1 MSGNNEIDLDAL
13 EQAANLAEKQGQRIY
28 THPRDSKKWREN
40 EKFIEQCSPEIIL
53 ELIRRLREAE
63 RGAENLRNALSEY
76 ANPLNWG
83 EDQQGIRRVWLEP
96 DTTTPEAY
104 NGYELARKETN
115 NG

>member
-1 MSGNNEIDLDAL
+1 MSKIDLDEL
-13 EQAANLAEKQGQRIY
+13 ENKLQVITRWPLEDELYGDVLTPKV
-28 THPRDSKKWREN
+28 
-40 EKFIEQCSPEIIL
+40 IL

-63 RGAENLRNALSEY
+63 MDAENLRNALSEY

-104 NGYELARKETN
+104 NGFELARKGAN